1 MTAAFHAEASFGHAL
16 EYIRGWTG
24 ISLPESKHRPLR
36 DYLAGFDRDATF
48 TDISARLEADPE
60 EQSRFLGIV
69 TINETYFFREHRQF
83 ALLRSRIL
91 PALAALGRPLSFWSA
106 ACATGEEA
114 LSLAALGR
122 NFLGRDDFVVHAGDI
137 NPAALAR
144 CAEGRYG
151 PNSVR
156 EDGREFLPLLEPF
169 VTREG
174 QDIVVGEELRR
185 MVRYSPLNLADSTYS
200 GIPDDLDLVLMRN
213 VLMYM
218 SLETRLAI
226 VDRVAA
232 KMAAGG
238 HIFFSSSDVPHLSNP
253 SLALEE
259 VDGVFF
265 FRKRREGE
273 TRSTA
278 GFTTTPEKSAH
289 APAAHAP
296 AAHARVPVT
305 TKTVADLATM
315 RFNNPLFDE
324 PESPAFDAAIQY
336 LEAARRLG
344 TGGEVMALV
353 IQAEERWGV
362 NSLSRYLAG
371 MAMRE
376 DQGQALAAFR
386 EAARLDDGFW
396 PARLR
401 IALHLESLR
410 HRDTWVR
417 AEARAEFAACATG
430 IEAYLAAGRC
440 DYEFIME
447 GFSARYFLELCRGW
461 TRKLDAEGAGHGP
474 R

>member
-48 TDISARLEADPE
+48 RDISARLEADPE

-69 TINETYFFREHRQF
+69 TINETYFFRERRQF

-151 PNSVR
+151 PNSFR

-185 MVRYSPLNLADSTYS
+185 MVLYSPLNLADSTYP
-200 GIPDDLDLVLMRN
+200 GIPDALDLVLMRN

-218 SLETRLAI
+218 SMETRLAI

-232 KMAAGG
+232 KMAEGG

-253 SLALEE
+253 SLALGE

-265 FRKRREGE
+265 FRKKSEGG
-273 TRSTA
+273 TRSAA
-278 GFTTTPEKSAH
+278 GFITPRETSADVTDPATTWPKKPS
-289 APAAHAP
+289 
-296 AAHARVPVT
+296 
-305 TKTVADLATM
+305 L
-315 RFNNPLFDE
+315 DE
-324 PESPAFDAAIQY
+324 PDRKST
-336 LEAARRLG
+336 RL
-344 TGGEVMALV
+344 
-353 IQAEERWGV
+353 
-362 NSLSRYLAG
+362 NSS
-371 MAMRE
+371 
-376 DQGQALAAFR
+376 
-386 EAARLDDGFW
+386 
-396 PARLR
+396 
-401 IALHLESLR
+401 H
-410 HRDTWVR
+410 
-417 AEARAEFAACATG
+417 
-430 IEAYLAAGRC
+430 
-440 DYEFIME
+440 
-447 GFSARYFLELCRGW
+447 
-461 TRKLDAEGAGHGP
+461 
-474 R
+474 